1 MIGHIGQAQR
11 FARIDPHGRGINLGC
26 RLLNMPGKSQIDHPA
41 KGNPVIRP
49 NAGDAKKKKY
59 ESPEKDQPKPGSP
72 ETPANSN
79 TQGNSPFRR
88 EKPSV
93 ALSTLFT

>member
-1 MIGHIGQAQR
+1 
-11 FARIDPHGRGINLGC
+11 
-26 RLLNMPGKSQIDHPA
+26 MPGKSQIDHPA